1 MFEDYSQYSKEKVNL
16 FLRYLAYAAFRQ
28 VKKENRQQILGNE
41 EVKTVFTKKEL
52 LEQGNF
58 KQRIEDRLMKLN
70 VDRRTELEDKISIH
84 YSNNKFVPYENKLKK
99 LKSRYANAKKKKSYP
114 KDRLHRL
121 KDKITKC
128 DLLIKKLKKSS

>member
-28 VKKENRQQILGNE
+28 VKKENRQQIVGNE

-84 YSNNKFVPYENKLKK
+84 YSSNKFVPYENKLKK

>member
-28 VKKENRQQILGNE
+28 VKKENRQQIVGNE

>member
-28 VKKENRQQILGNE
+28 VKKENRQQIVGNE

-84 YSNNKFVPYENKLKK
+84 YSNNKFVPYENKFKK

>member
-28 VKKENRQQILGNE
+28 VKKENRQQIVGNE

-84 YSNNKFVPYENKLKK
+84 YTIYITIQTCFYNVFTNHNKRNININV
-99 LKSRYANAKKKKSYP
+99 
-114 KDRLHRL
+114 
-121 KDKITKC
+121 IV
-128 DLLIKKLKKSS
+128 

>member
-28 VKKENRQQILGNE
+28 VKKENRQQIVGNE

-84 YSNNKFVPYENKLKK
+84 YSNNKFVPYEKKLKK

>member
-1 MFEDYSQYSKEKVNL
+1 MYEDYSQYSKEKVNL

-28 VKKENRQQILGNE
+28 VKKENRQQIVGNE

-58 KQRIEDRLMKLN
+58 KQRIEDRLIKLN